1 MSKGQNVAPKA
12 RKGRF
17 RTTGHA
23 AVTQDKLDRSQ
34 RRARTLA
41 GLERLAF
48 NPGPLAAVVQTD
60 GTCPDQLIK
69 VLSQCPILTSRL
81 IGVANAAGS
90 SALHRMDSIER
101 CIRHLGAKQTRT
113 VALTLALQLITQDL
127 DIDQQLVNAIWAS
140 STTKAVAARMVAE
153 VVSPNEAEQ
162 AYSYGLVQDIALPIL
177 LALDPAFFTNTL
189 SMPDARKSWVEM
201 EQEHFGIDHAE
212 LGALLLQSWG
222 TPQSI
227 TKQVR
232 KHHVSL
238 ADDDMAWVAEMPS
251 RLAGLLPHLDEPST
265 KAQAQ
270 MLAAAHTRFLT
281 ERYKTL
287 ESFMQETHSRVK
299 KLGKAAGG
307 PVKLGADFASKITQ
321 AVAADTFALVAQVTR
336 LDNQLAEQV
345 DKLANVQ
352 SDALSDPLTGLLNR
366 RGFESF
372 GSQMLS
378 QAAKSRLP
386 ATCLV
391 IDLDDFKPINDQYGH
406 AAGDTL
412 LKAASELLKSI
423 VSSADLVARLGGDEY
438 AVLVVGATQGD
449 ALAMA
454 QRVHATC
461 NGRGIVVGPAQKAT
475 LKMSIGGAHFPH
487 LHSDLAVDDLLDS
500 ADQAM
505 YRCKQKG
512 KSGLEFQAD
521 QRPAA

>member
-1 MSKGQNVAPKA
+1 MTQA
-12 RKGRF
+12 RP
-17 RTTGHA
+17 
-23 AVTQDKLDRSQ
+23 DRSE

-48 NPGPLAAVVQTD
+48 NPGPLAAVMQTD
-60 GTCPDQLIK
+60 GSCPDQLIK
-69 VLSQCPILTSRL
+69 VLGQCPILTSRL

-90 SALHRMDSIER
+90 SAIHRMDTIER

-127 DIDQQLVNAIWAS
+127 DIDQKRVSALWAS
-140 STTKAVAARMVAE
+140 STTKAVIARMVAE
-153 VVSPNEAEQ
+153 VVAPDHADQ
-162 AYSYGLVQDIALPIL
+162 AYCGGLVQDIALPIL
-177 LALDPAFFTNTL
+177 LAIDPDFFSTTL
-189 SMPDARKSWVEM
+189 ANADSRRPWIDL

-212 LGALLLQSWG
+212 LGALLLHSWG
-222 TPQSI
+222 APQHL
-227 TKQVR
+227 VGMAR
-232 KHHVSL
+232 RHHVSL
-238 ADDDMAWVAEMPS
+238 AEDDMAWVAELPT
-251 RLAGLLPHLDEPST
+251 RFAGLTPHLNEQPT
-265 KAQAQ
+265 KSQAQ
-270 MLAAAHTRFLT
+270 MLSAAHTRFLAQ
-281 ERYKTL
+281 RYKSL
-287 ESFMQETHSRVK
+287 DSLMQDARTRVK
-299 KLGKAAGG
+299 KMGKAAGG
-307 PVKLGADFASKITQ
+307 PVTLGPDFANKITQ

-336 LDNQLAEQV
+336 LDHQLAEQV

-372 GSQMLS
+372 GSQMLA

-391 IDLDDFKPINDQYGH
+391 IDLDDFKPINDKFGH

-412 LKAASELLKSI
+412 LKAASDLLRSS

-438 AVLVVGATQGD
+438 AVLVVGAAQGD

-461 NGRGIVVGPAQKAT
+461 NGRNIVVGPGQKAT
-475 LKMSIGGAHFPH
+475 LKMSIGGAHFH
-487 LHSDLAVDDLLDS
+487 QLHSDLTVDQLLDT
-500 ADQAM
+500 ADQVM

-512 KSGLEFQAD
+512 KANLEFHAA